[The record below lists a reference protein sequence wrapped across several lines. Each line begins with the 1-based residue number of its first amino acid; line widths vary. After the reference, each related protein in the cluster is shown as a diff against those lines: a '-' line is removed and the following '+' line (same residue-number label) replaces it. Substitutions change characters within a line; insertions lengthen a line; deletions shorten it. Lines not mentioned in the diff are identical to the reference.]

1 MKKDW
6 KKLGK
11 NWKKTRKNL
20 ARKKVLHFTSQFPNH
35 RKSKSKKKI
44 KYFVQFHKT
53 LIPKQTHHTEKGVV
67 VILLQ
72 ILQILPQLKTN
83 LNSVTGT
90 VLHAILVFNI
100 WESEFLFNPSAVA
113 ASNYPWN
120 DREQNNSVDWS
131 MPAKAVCFV
140 KIKSN
145 FCFFCQKVS
154 FLLIKT
160 VNTVII
166 IQIKE
171 CLQVQMQF
179 LFFVENTRK
188 F

>member
-1 MKKDW
+1 M
-6 KKLGK
+6 
-11 NWKKTRKNL
+11 
-20 ARKKVLHFTSQFPNH
+20 
-35 RKSKSKKKI
+35 
-44 KYFVQFHKT
+44 
-53 LIPKQTHHTEKGVV
+53 
-67 VILLQ
+67 Q

-140 KIKSN
+140 KIRLN

-160 VNTVII
+160 VNIVII
-166 IQIKE
+166 IQISFCKCRCNFCFWLKTPE
-171 CLQVQMQF
+171 SSKMDGAGANMCKAINIEGVAVKATYVSRVCVGGKTTNQSVLVSFTLKLNIMISLQRT
-179 LFFVENTRK
+179 NTSIIWMHDEA
-188 F
+188 